1 MKKVEKINR
10 GPFFKFFNYINF
22 IKKYNYNVN
31 EIVGV
36 KDNDKYILYV
46 QKKLIRIYRGSL
58 KSSPLLCSFLSLED
72 AIFYSFEIEKSVINK
87 VDIQSFIETKVY
99 EEAGVDETEE
109 YEIKYKIIDKLRDDK
124 YVIIETIIVP
134 TSKIDTK
141 FSYILK
147 ETGYVDYISFPA
159 FAYKALYEEEII
171 KKGNDLF
178 IVLLYDKIF
187 LTFYSD
193 GDLIAMTTLSGGLD
207 KIYDSLAELKIKDYD
222 LELFKKLIT
231 KKGLSIGKYS
241 TNELVVLDKLKRSF
255 SEIGNYIEREINKIK
270 EKYDINDVERVFIT
284 SEYGEIEGISEFL
297 GDILDIKVNTF
308 EFYEKYNLDRL
319 PIDPFL
325 FLAMLETHYAY
336 KYNNQ
341 TFNFSKYLRKPT
353 FFYRPSG
360 ILVLTTIILIII
372 FNIYPLY
379 LFIKGKI
386 FENKNISLNNQI
398 SVLTKENANLNLEL
412 KKLNNKT
419 KLLDTKINS
428 IKKDI
433 FYLQTFIKDVYKF
446 KYSYFP
452 KSQELV
458 DITSL
463 MNKNKVYAKVIEYK
477 NGLYSIKVF
486 AYKETNI
493 PNLVKD
499 LTDNGF
505 SVDFDKIKFID
516 GKYNSILRIKE

>member
-1 MKKVEKINR
+1 MKNVKKINKES
-10 GPFFKFFNYINF
+10 FFKFFNSINF

-31 EIVGV
+31 EIVGI
-36 KDNDKYILYV
+36 KDNEKYILYI

-72 AIFYSFEIEKSVINK
+72 AIFYSFEIEKSIINK

-109 YEIKYKIIDKLRDDK
+109 YEIKYKIIDKLKDDK

-134 TSKIDTK
+134 TSKIDQK

-147 ETGYVDYISFPA
+147 ETGYIDYISFPA

-207 KIYDSLAELKIKDYD
+207 KIYESLAELKIKDYD

-255 SEIGNYIEREINKIK
+255 SKIGNYIEREINKIK
-270 EKYDINDVERVFIT
+270 EKYDINDIERVFIT
-284 SEYGEIEGISEFL
+284 SEYGEIEGISDYLE
-297 GDILDIKVNTF
+297 GVLDIQANNF

-360 ILVLTTIILIII
+360 VIVLILIILSI
-372 FNIYPLY
+372 LLSIYPFY

-386 FENKNISLNNQI
+386 FENKNLYLTKQI
-398 SVLTKENANLNLEL
+398 SSLIKKNAKLSFTLRQ
-412 KKLNNKT
+412 LNNKT
-419 KLLDTKINS
+419 KLLNTKINS

-433 FYLQTFIKDVYKF
+433 SYIQSFIKDVYKF
-446 KYSYFP
+446 KYSYLP

-458 DITSL
+458 DITYL
-463 MNKNKVYAKVIEYK
+463 MNKNKVYAKIIEYK
-477 NGLYSIKVF
+477 NGLYTIKVF

-493 PNLVKD
+493 PDLVKD

-505 SVDFDKIKFID
+505 SVDFDKIKYID